1 MALQHATAT
10 AIPPASLCHTGK
22 ALLADFGVA
31 KLTGG
36 PAPVAMGWG
45 DEPPAKRFRSSSS
58 SASGG
63 SSTGWRSAGNSPAV
77 SSAAVTWSP
86 VPAPVHSSE
95 DTDWIKALLNEVGGV
110 CGVCGKVVVR
120 GHLRASKGA
129 ARMDGQGPRL
139 QHGYPALLAGRCVG

>member
-1 MALQHATAT
+1 MLKLCSSFAPANSMAPLLTTAAST
-10 AIPPASLCHTGK
+10 PPAILRLTGK

-45 DEPPAKRFRSSSS
+45 DEPPAKRSRSSSS

-77 SSAAVTWSP
+77 TSAAVTWSP

-95 DTDWIKALLNEVGGV
+95 DTDWMEALLNEVGGV
-110 CGVCGKVVVR
+110 ARKQGEGGRAGWIVR
-120 GHLRASKGA
+120 G
-129 ARMDGQGPRL
+129 
-139 QHGYPALLAGRCVG
+139 